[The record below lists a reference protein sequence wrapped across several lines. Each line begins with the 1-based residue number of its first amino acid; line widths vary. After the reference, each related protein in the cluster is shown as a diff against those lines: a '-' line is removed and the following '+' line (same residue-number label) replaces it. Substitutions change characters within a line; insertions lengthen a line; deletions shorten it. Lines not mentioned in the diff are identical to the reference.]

1 MVKSIAPNDFLD
13 AYGQWRFDSAD
24 FLVGGCN
31 TATAA
36 SIEGEG
42 EIGVSG

>member
-1 MVKSIAPNDFLD
+1 MD
-13 AYGQWRFDSAD
+13 AAD

-31 TATAA
+31 TATAV
-36 SIEGEG
+36 SLTGEG